1 MPLNRACIGKQY
13 SPTTVEVTVA
23 AIEAYARACNETNP
37 HYYDSD
43 ANGGIVAPPMFAAVV
58 TWLPLVAAITDPEV
72 GVDFLRLLHSKQE
85 MEFLA
90 PIRPG
95 DRISA
100 QARIEKIEAA
110 SSGESLV
117 LEIMGANQDGIAV
130 TQIRFSAL
138 IRTRR
143 RASLRNDMGVE
154 REQSRDA
161 AMRVS
166 EVVDPDQT
174 SRYAEASGDRN
185 PIHVDPA
192 VAKMAGLPRVI
203 VHGLC
208 TMAFACRAII
218 DSTCG
223 SDPMQLKRLAAEF
236 SRPVFPG
243 DSITTAVWPVGA
255 RDERRIY
262 AFETVNRENVAVI
275 RDGVAEVLP

>member
-1 MPLNRACIGKQY
+1 
-13 SPTTVEVTVA
+13 
-23 AIEAYARACNETNP
+23 
-37 HYYDSD
+37 
-43 ANGGIVAPPMFAAVV
+43 MFAAVV

-100 QARIEKIEAA
+100 QARIDKIEAV

-138 IRTRR
+138 IRMGRR
-143 RASLRNDMGVE
+143 SFLRNETSVE

-166 EVVDPDQT
+166 ELVDLDQT

-192 VAKMAGLPRVI
+192 VAKMAGLPEVI

-223 SDPMQLKRLAAEF
+223 SDPMRLNRLAAEF

-262 AFETVNRENVAVI
+262 AFETVDRENVAVI
-275 RDGVAEVLP
+275 RYGVAEVLL